1 MFVKLTKSGPRRY
14 LQLVESYRDESGRT
28 KQRTIASLGRFE
40 KIDQHFESVIRGLE
54 RVTGR
59 RRPSTGVEAAPEKP
73 EITFDPALSLGDVW
87 ALSSLW
93 SELGFD
99 RLAAVFRS
107 SRRQLD
113 VEAMLRI
120 MVFNRLCDPESKL
133 GVLRWLETV
142 CLPGIDTSKVA
153 HQHLLRAMDALLER
167 RERVDEVLAS
177 LLRPLIDQE
186 LSVVFYDLT
195 TISTEGFTQQEAD
208 VRHYGFSKEGGIRR
222 QFVLGVVQTAE
233 GLPIYH
239 EVFDGNVAEVS
250 TLRGTL
256 ETVMKRYPI
265 RRVIA
270 VADRGLLSLDNL
282 TELQT
287 LRTPSGEPLEFILA
301 VPGRRYG
308 EFESLLAPFHEAHCQ
323 GIEEA
328 VVGELSWQKLRL
340 VIAHD
345 PQAGAERTA
354 ERDRKIKV
362 LEDLANDWVEKL
374 QSQDRGRRYRGR
386 KLSDGGARARFY
398 HEVLEAKLGK
408 IIRVDLKSEL
418 FAYAIDHKARRLAE
432 LMDGKLLLVT
442 NTRDLEPQ
450 QVVDRYKALADIERG
465 FRVLKSEIEIGPV
478 YHRLPQRIR
487 AHAYLC
493 FIALII
499 HRVIRQRLRS
509 AESRLSPERA
519 LEALRRVQRH
529 RITLNHKPHTGI
541 TTINQDQSAILQS
554 LNVSR
559 PTEAKQLK
567 LL

>member
-14 LQLVESYRDESGRT
+14 LQLVESYRDENGRT

-40 KIDQHFESVIRGLE
+40 RIDQHFDSVIRGLE
-54 RVTGR
+54 RATGR
-59 RRPSTGVEAAPEKP
+59 RRPSSAAEASVGKP
-73 EITFDPALSLGDVW
+73 DISFEPALSLGDVW
-87 ALSSLW
+87 TLTSLW
-93 SELGFD
+93 AELGFD

-107 SRRQLD
+107 ARRQLD

-142 CLPGIDTSKVA
+142 CLPGVDTAKVA

-167 RERVDEVLAS
+167 REQVDEVLAS

-195 TISTEGFTQQEAD
+195 TISTEGLTQQEGE
-208 VRHYGFSKEGGIRR
+208 VRHYGFSKEGGVRR

-256 ETVMKRYPI
+256 ETVMQRYPI

-282 TELQT
+282 TELKT

-301 VPGRRYG
+301 VPGRRYA
-308 EFESLLAPFHEAHCQ
+308 EFESLLAPFHREHCQ
-323 GIEEA
+323 GSEEA
-328 VVGELSWQKLRL
+328 VVGELSWQDLRL

-345 PQAGAERTA
+345 PQAAAERTA
-354 ERDRKIKV
+354 ERDQRIKI
-362 LEDLANDWVEKL
+362 LEDLAAEWVDKL

-386 KLSDGGARARFY
+386 KL
-398 HEVLEAKLGK
+398 
-408 IIRVDLKSEL
+408 
-418 FAYAIDHKARRLAE
+418 
-432 LMDGKLLLVT
+432 
-442 NTRDLEPQ
+442 
-450 QVVDRYKALADIERG
+450 
-465 FRVLKSEIEIGPV
+465 
-478 YHRLPQRIR
+478 
-487 AHAYLC
+487 
-493 FIALII
+493 
-499 HRVIRQRLRS
+499 
-509 AESRLSPERA
+509 
-519 LEALRRVQRH
+519 
-529 RITLNHKPHTGI
+529 
-541 TTINQDQSAILQS
+541 
-554 LNVSR
+554 
-559 PTEAKQLK
+559 
-567 LL
+567 